1 MLRKLR
7 RSSGR
12 MTLVLV
18 GLSVLAACGKNEEMR
33 RDVYASRED
42 CLADW
47 GNKPEDCT
55 PSTEKRH
62 QGGGF
67 FLGPL
72 YAMTAMNAM
81 RGGSG
86 SAWTANNAARPGS
99 RAVGSASAPAR
110 SSGSSGSIS
119 RGGFGSSGHSSAS

>member
-1 MLRKLR
+1 MLKKIRK
-7 RSSGR
+7 SSGR
-12 MTLVLV
+12 VTLVLI
-18 GLSVLAACGKNEEMR
+18 GLSAIAGCGKEQETR

-47 GNKPEDCT
+47 GNKPQDCT
-55 PSTEKRH
+55 PATEKRH

-67 FLGPL
+67 FYGPIYALG
-72 YAMTAMNAM
+72 AMNAM

-86 SAWTANNAARPGS
+86 SAWTTNNSARPGS
-99 RAVGSASAPAR
+99 KAIGSSSAGSPSR
-110 SSGSSGSIS
+110 SSGGVS

>member
-18 GLSVLAACGKNEEMR
+18 GISVLAACGKSEEMR

-55 PSTEKRH
+55 PATEQRH
-62 QGGGF
+62 AGRGF
-67 FLGPL
+67 FYGP
-72 YAMTAMNAM
+72 YYGYHS
-81 RGGSG
+81 GGSG
-86 SAWTANNAARPGS
+86 SSWS
-99 RAVGSASAPAR
+99 R
-110 SSGSSGSIS
+110 SSSSSSRSIGSTSSHSSSGVS
-119 RGGFGSSGHSSAS
+119 RGGFGSSSRSSSSS